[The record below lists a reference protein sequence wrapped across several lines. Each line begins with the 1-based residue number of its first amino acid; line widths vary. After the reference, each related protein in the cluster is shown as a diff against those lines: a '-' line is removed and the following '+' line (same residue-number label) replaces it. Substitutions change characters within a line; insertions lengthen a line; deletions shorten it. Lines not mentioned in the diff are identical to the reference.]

1 MSSTLFAAVSML
13 ARLHRFLLRPVSVG
27 GRAGRHA
34 PAVVSGALRQPP
46 QCNTSGVD
54 RGFRASPATEP
65 QRRAAPPLRVL
76 RVLEAGQHAAH
87 GGRMVISGRMAD
99 VCAELDRMVAREA
112 ALHPNA

>member
-13 ARLHRFLLRPVSVG
+13 ARFHRFLLGRAAVG
-27 GRAGRHA
+27 GLAGRHA
-34 PAVVSGALRQPP
+34 PAVPAGVSRQAP
-46 QCNTSGVD
+46 QNVPSG
-54 RGFRASPATEP
+54 FESQARAGLAPEP
-65 QRRAAPPLRVL
+65 QQRTAPPLRVL

-112 ALHPNA
+112 GLHPSA